1 MLSLHRSR
9 RFLCITTVIP
19 LVLLLTSLGIWTRSL
34 TIWLA
39 PALVRFRRKPQAVA
53 DCVRLSGLRFRS
65 MLVAHAFQS
74 APTFPSTIAVVYPRH
89 DAVHTRLLRPPRR
102 SHTLPPMSSPTVS
115 SAPSSDSSP
124 LVPSARSSAALGP
137 TSRPSISVI
146 STSEGLLR
154 LHRASASLLHRLPA
168 TSRRTHNFDIR
179 SFPSSC
185 QRLRMR
191 AVHPPDYASTHSS
204 SPQPFPQPPPH
215 GLATSIPLTCF
226 CSSCMSLAFMY
237 VSHYAPCS
245 LVGHPLAFISLWPTP
260 GLSVRHLLATFSH

>member
-168 TSRRTHNFDIR
+168 TEEDA
-179 SFPSSC
+179 
-185 QRLRMR
+185 QLRYPFISQQLPTIADAR
-191 AVHPPDYASTHSS
+191 S
-204 SPQPFPQPPPH
+204 SPA
-215 GLATSIPLTCF
+215 GLCFHTLLISATISATTPAWAGHVYPADVFLLFMHVPGIHYDTCLQHSHIVVLGIP
-226 CSSCMSLAFMY
+226 SESRMWIDMY
-237 VSHYAPCS
+237 AGFH
-245 LVGHPLAFISLWPTP
+245 SLW
-260 GLSVRHLLATFSH
+260 SS